1 MRMRRP
7 VGLWVV
13 LLVVV
18 IVSGGCASVPAPTGL
33 PPSATP
39 LPPTPPPT
47 STPIPAASPTRADS
61 PAPTPTDRPTRT
73 HTATATP
80 DPTPS
85 PTNTP
90 LHPLSI
96 EHMRRQTYPGS
107 ELVIEET
114 LAPGVNY
121 RRAIVSYRS
130 EGFKIFAL
138 LTIPNGPRPA
148 TGWPVVIFNHG
159 HISPEQYRPTER
171 YVAYVDAFARNGYI
185 VFRSDYRGH
194 GNSEGNASGSYGSA
208 DYTVDVLNGIA
219 SIVRHPDAD
228 PQRVGMWGHS
238 MGGGITLRAMVVSQE
253 IKAGVIWAGTV
264 ASYPDLLRQR
274 TRTPSATAPSPGAGR
289 RWLGDFV
296 SQYGSVEQNP
306 TFWYAISPNTFLRDL
321 SGPVQLHHGTA
332 DASVPLEYS
341 ETLYQQI
348 QEAGKSVELY
358 TYAGDNHNI
367 SINLGLA
374 MQRSLAF
381 MDRYVKGATR

>member
-1 MRMRRP
+1 
-7 VGLWVV
+7 
-13 LLVVV
+13 
-18 IVSGGCASVPAPTGL
+18 
-33 PPSATP
+33 
-39 LPPTPPPT
+39 
-47 STPIPAASPTRADS
+47 
-61 PAPTPTDRPTRT
+61 
-73 HTATATP
+73 
-80 DPTPS
+80 
-85 PTNTP
+85 
-90 LHPLSI
+90 
-96 EHMRRQTYPGS
+96 MRRQTYPGS

-194 GNSEGNASGSYGSA
+194 GNSEGGASGSYGSA

-228 PQRVGMWGHS
+228 PQRIGMWGHS
-238 MGGGITLRAMVVSQE
+238 MGGGITLRAMVVSPQ

-274 TRTPSATAPSPGAGR
+274 TRTPSATAPSPGAVR

-306 TFWYAISPNTFLRDL
+306 TFWYSISPNTFLRDL

-367 SINLGLA
+367 SNNFGLA